1 MRHARRFVLFASL
14 ACLACESG
22 IGGQNNYPFSIDTE
36 KSGDGHHI
44 VAHNLGPA
52 PITLRLSLTETQN
65 ISPDRSFPLHTVV
78 PPGNRAFILSQ
89 IRPATSSSG
98 YKFKTQA
105 QWIIGD
111 INARHAPETIY
122 QLPFRSGA
130 SYRISQAP
138 GGPVST
144 HTTPESEYA
153 VDIPMP
159 EGTPILAARAGTV
172 IETRSLETSGKQT
185 PDMLTKANVVRILH
199 SDGTIAIYAHLAHS
213 SIQVFPGQAVTSGQ
227 QIAQAGSTGYSS
239 GPHLHFA
246 VQSVRRNGDKFATVS
261 LPFNFYVGKPALIF
275 APQTG
280 MLLNADYNTAG
291 RLPPVVP
298 LNAIPLNAVPLNSPR
313 PVLR

>member
-1 MRHARRFVLFASL
+1 MRQLWLLALF
-14 ACLACESG
+14 ACLACQSSF
-22 IGGQNNYPFSIDTE
+22 GGQNNYPFSIDTE

-44 VAHNLGPA
+44 IAHNLGPA
-52 PITLRLSLTETQN
+52 PISLRLSLTDTQN

-78 PPGNRAFILSQ
+78 PPGNRAFILSH
-89 IRPATSSSG
+89 IRPATANSG

-111 INARHAPETIY
+111 VNARHATDTLY

-138 GGPVST
+138 GGPIST
-144 HTTPESEYA
+144 HNTPESEYA

-159 EGTPILAARAGTV
+159 EGTPILAARAGRV
-172 IETRSLETSGKQT
+172 IETRSLETIGKQT

-213 SIQVFPGQAVTSGQ
+213 SIQVSPGQQVTSGQ

-246 VQSVRRNGDKFATVS
+246 VQSVQRNGDKFATIS
-261 LPFNFYVGKPALIF
+261 LPFNFYLGRPAVVF
-275 APQTG
+275 SPQTG
-280 MLLNADYNTAG
+280 MLINADYTTPG
-291 RLPPVVP
+291 RMPPIVP
-298 LNAIPLNAVPLNSPR
+298 LNTAR

>member
-1 MRHARRFVLFASL
+1 MRQLWLLALVACFACQS
-14 ACLACESG
+14 SF
-22 IGGQNNYPFSIDTE
+22 GGQNNYPFSIDTE

-52 PITLRLSLTETQN
+52 PISLRLSLTETQN
-65 ISPDRSFPLHTVV
+65 ISHDRSFPLYTVV
-78 PPGNRAFILSQ
+78 PPGNRAFILSH
-89 IRPATSSSG
+89 IRPATTSSG

-105 QWIIGD
+105 QWIIGNV
-111 INARHAPETIY
+111 NARHAADTVY

-144 HTTPESEYA
+144 HNTPESEYA

-172 IETRSLETSGKQT
+172 IETRSLETIGKQS

-199 SDGTIAIYAHLAHS
+199 SDGTIALYAHLAHS
-213 SIQVFPGQAVTSGQ
+213 SIQVSPGQQVTSGQ

-246 VQSVRRNGDKFATVS
+246 VQSVQRNGDKFATIS
-261 LPFNFYVGKPALIF
+261 LPFNFYLGNPAVVF
-275 APQTG
+275 SPQTG
-280 MLLNADYNTAG
+280 MLINADHTAPG
-291 RLPPVVP
+291 RIPPIVP
-298 LNAIPLNAVPLNSPR
+298 LNTAR

>member
-1 MRHARRFVLFASL
+1 MRQLWLLALVACFACQS
-14 ACLACESG
+14 SF
-22 IGGQNNYPFSIDTE
+22 GGQNNYPFSIDTE

-52 PITLRLSLTETQN
+52 PISLRLSLTETQN
-65 ISPDRSFPLHTVV
+65 ISHDRSFPLYTVV
-78 PPGNRAFILSQ
+78 PTGNRAFILSH
-89 IRPATSSSG
+89 IRPATTSSG

-105 QWIIGD
+105 QWIIGNV
-111 INARHAPETIY
+111 NARHAADTVY

-144 HTTPESEYA
+144 HNTPESEYA

-172 IETRSLETSGKQT
+172 IETRSLETIGKQS

-199 SDGTIAIYAHLAHS
+199 SDGTIALYAHLAHS
-213 SIQVFPGQAVTSGQ
+213 SIQVSPGQQVTSGQ

-246 VQSVRRNGDKFATVS
+246 VQSVQRNGDKFATIS
-261 LPFNFYVGKPALIF
+261 LPFNFYLGKPAVVF
-275 APQTG
+275 SPQTG
-280 MLLNADYNTAG
+280 MLINADYTTPG
-291 RLPPVVP
+291 RIPPIVP
-298 LNAIPLNAVPLNSPR
+298 LNTAR

>member
-1 MRHARRFVLFASL
+1 MRQLWLLALFACF
-14 ACLACESG
+14 ACQSSF
-22 IGGQNNYPFSIDTE
+22 GGQNNYPFSIDTE

-44 VAHNLGPA
+44 IAHNLGPA
-52 PITLRLSLTETQN
+52 PISLRLSLTDTQN
-65 ISPDRSFPLHTVV
+65 ISPDRSFPLYTVV
-78 PPGNRAFILSQ
+78 PPGNRAFILSR
-89 IRPATSSSG
+89 IRPATANSS

-111 INARHAPETIY
+111 VNARHATDTVY

-144 HTTPESEYA
+144 HNTPESEYA

-172 IETRSLETSGKQT
+172 IETRSLETIGKQT

-213 SIQVFPGQAVTSGQ
+213 SIQVSPGQQLTSGQ

-239 GPHLHFA
+239 GPHLHLA
-246 VQSVRRNGDKFATVS
+246 VQSVQRNGDKFATIS
-261 LPFNFYVGKPALIF
+261 LPFNFYVGRPAVVF
-275 APQTG
+275 SPQTG
-280 MLLNADYNTAG
+280 MLINADYTTPG
-291 RLPPVVP
+291 RIPQIVP
-298 LNAIPLNAVPLNSPR
+298 LNTIR

>member
-1 MRHARRFVLFASL
+1 MRHVWLPALFACLISQSSL
-14 ACLACESG
+14 
-22 IGGQNNYPFSIDTE
+22 GGQNNYPFSIDTE
-36 KSGDGHHI
+36 DSGGSHRI
-44 VAHNLGPA
+44 VARNLGPA

-65 ISPDRSFPLHTVV
+65 ISPDRSFPMYAVV
-78 PPGNRAFILSQ
+78 PAGNRAFILSQ
-89 IRPATSSSG
+89 IRPASSGAG

-111 INARHAPETIY
+111 INARHAADTIY

-144 HTTPESEYA
+144 HTTPESEFA
-153 VDIPMP
+153 IDIPMP

-172 IETRSLETSGKQT
+172 IETRSLETIGKQT

-213 SIQVFPGQAVTSGQ
+213 SIQVSPGQQVTSGQ

-239 GPHLHFA
+239 GPHLHLA
-246 VQSVRRNGDKFATVS
+246 IQQVQRNGDKFATVS

-280 MLLNADYNTAG
+280 MLLNADYSAPG
-291 RLPPVVP
+291 RLPPIVP
-298 LNAIPLNAVPLNSPR
+298 LNPAR